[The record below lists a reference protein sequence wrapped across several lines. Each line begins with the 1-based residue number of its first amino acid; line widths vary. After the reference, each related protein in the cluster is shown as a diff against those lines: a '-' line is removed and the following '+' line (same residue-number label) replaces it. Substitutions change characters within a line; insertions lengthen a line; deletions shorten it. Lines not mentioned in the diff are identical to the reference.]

1 MLQVE
6 LAHVPN
12 RKIAERLSN
21 ALSDLRAVMEAN
33 LNDIQHREVCAEV
46 NKILLS
52 RKPIDRFMLGDYFKS
67 ILDEI
72 RDDKTQEKPR

>member
-1 MLQVE
+1 
-6 LAHVPN
+6 
-12 RKIAERLSN
+12 
-21 ALSDLRAVMEAN
+21 MEAN